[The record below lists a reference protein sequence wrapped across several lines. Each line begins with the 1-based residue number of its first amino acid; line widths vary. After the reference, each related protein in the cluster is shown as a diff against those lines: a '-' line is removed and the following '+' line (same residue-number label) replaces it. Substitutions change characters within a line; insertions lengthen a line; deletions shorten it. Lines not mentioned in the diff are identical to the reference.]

1 MEQPLEHMAKPV
13 VGAAPPAKTAMTTG
27 QAPPHPD
34 TQPLSPSVVAILLT
48 RGNALLATG
57 DVAAARLMYEH
68 AARSYSGPAAIAM
81 GMTYDPRF
89 LAQIGA
95 QGIAPDP
102 QRAAIWYR
110 HAADLGSAEGAQL
123 LAQLPTANGH

>member
-1 MEQPLEHMAKPV
+1 MEQPFDRTAKPAV
-13 VGAAPPAKTAMTTG
+13 DAAPPAKTAMTTG

-34 TQPLSPSVVAILLT
+34 SQPLSPSVVAVLLA
-48 RGNALLATG
+48 RGNELLATG
-57 DVAAARLMYEH
+57 DVVAARLMYER

-110 HAADLGSAEGAQL
+110 HAADLGSAEAAQL
-123 LAQLPTANGH
+123 LAQLPTASGH